1 MFSMASSSPG
11 RVIIIS
17 GPSGS
22 GKTTLLKQL
31 LARCNRL
38 VPSVSAT
45 TRAPRQ
51 GEVNDVDY
59 HFLTKQE
66 FDRRREQGDF
76 LEYAEVFG
84 SGDWYG
90 TLKDEV
96 APRLAAWKWV
106 VLEIDMQG
114 TQSVLRLYPDAV
126 TIFVRPETQDA
137 ETLEELE
144 RRLRSRG
151 TESESSIQRR
161 LNAAR
166 QELVGASM
174 YRFQVTNQNVDRA
187 VDQIL
192 NILGSP
198 EDRNA

>member
-1 MFSMASSSPG
+1 MASSSPG

-31 LARCNRL
+31 LARCDRL

-51 GEVNDVDY
+51 GEVNDRDY

-84 SGDWYG
+84 GGDWYG

-96 APRLAAWKWV
+96 APRLAAGKWV

-114 TQSVLRLYPDAV
+114 TQAVLRLYPDAV
-126 TIFVRPETQDA
+126 TIFVRP

-166 QELVGASM
+166 QEFAGASM
-174 YRFQVTNQNVDRA
+174 YQFQVTNQNVDRA
-187 VDQIL
+187 VDEIL
-192 NILGSP
+192 EILGSP